1 MSDLILIRDR
11 FGRKKYISPES
22 VAPPLTGLVTSHY
35 HNVTLNTEQLSA
47 IASQIPPTDISGKV
61 DKVTGKS
68 LVSDSAIANIHAPG
82 SDNQDLSGLQPK
94 ETGKGLSTND
104 LTDVL
109 KSGYD
114 GAVTHASSGH
124 APSNAQKNS
133 DITKEEI
140 EAKLTGPITTH
151 SHTSSGGL
159 TQAQILTR
167 QL

>member
-1 MSDLILIRDR
+1 MSDLILIRDK
-11 FGRKKYISPES
+11 FGRKKYVSPDS
-22 VAPPLTGLVTSHY
+22 VAPVLTGLVTSHY

-47 IASQIPPTDISGKV
+47 IASQIPTTDITGKV

-68 LVSDSAIANIHAPG
+68 LVSDTEISKIHSAG
-82 SDNQDLSGLQPK
+82 SDNQDLSGLVEK
-94 ETGKGLSTND
+94 VTGKGLSAND
-104 LTDVL
+104 LTDLL
-109 KSGYD
+109 KTGYD
-114 GAVTHASSGH
+114 GAVSHAASAH

-140 EAKLTGPITTH
+140 EAKLTGTISTH